1 MLSDPLCYLK
11 RAFLRLEY
19 HEFLRFFRYHFFEFR
34 NQVHYRKFL
43 GEQVAHFKAHFMW
56 IFAAA
61 KSFLV
66 FISIQLSEMH
76 RAGRVKIDLSL

>member
-1 MLSDPLCYLK
+1 MLSHPLYYLK
-11 RAFLRLEY
+11 RAFLRLENQ
-19 HEFLRFFRYHFFEFR
+19 EFLRFFRYHFFEFR

-61 KSFLV
+61 KSFV
-66 FISIQLSEMH
+66 FISIQLSKMH
-76 RAGRVKIDLSL
+76 GAGRVKIDLSL